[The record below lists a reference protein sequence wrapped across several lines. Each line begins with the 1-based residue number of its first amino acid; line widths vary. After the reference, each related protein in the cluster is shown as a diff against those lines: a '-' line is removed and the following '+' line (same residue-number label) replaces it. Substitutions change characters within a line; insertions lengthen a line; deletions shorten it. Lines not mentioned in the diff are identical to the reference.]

1 MTTNFTRAQAL
12 RMFSLAALAAAAG
25 AKASGAKAA
34 EGVKLFKIVTARDE
48 IIVGVTDKELS
59 GEGSELARLTGKMR
73 ASGQLE
79 VWRYAVRKAAN
90 GDLEQAPS
98 TRVMLIFSET
108 LRVEPYTTSEGPAAG
123 LSKGAIPDG
132 PSTVRDDT

>member
-1 MTTNFTRAQAL
+1 MTIAFTRAQAL

-25 AKASGAKAA
+25 AKATGAKAA

-48 IIVGVTDKELS
+48 IVVGVTDKDLA
-59 GEGSELARLTGKMR
+59 GEGSDLARLTARMR
-73 ASGQLE
+73 AAGQLE

-98 TRVMLIFSET
+98 TRVMLIFSDT
-108 LRVEPYTTSEGPAAG
+108 LRIEPYSSPLKALPPA
-123 LSKGAIPDG
+123 
-132 PSTVRDDT
+132 

>member
-1 MTTNFTRAQAL
+1 MTATFTRAQAL
-12 RMFSLAALAAAAG
+12 RMFGVAALAAAAG
-25 AKASGAKAA
+25 ARATGAKAA

-48 IIVGVTDKELS
+48 IVVGVADKDLS
-59 GEGSELARLTGKMR
+59 GDGSDLARLTAKMR
-73 ASGQLE
+73 AAGQLE

-108 LRVEPYTTSEGPAAG
+108 LRIEPYASP
-123 LSKGAIPDG
+123 LKVLP
-132 PSTVRDDT
+132 PV